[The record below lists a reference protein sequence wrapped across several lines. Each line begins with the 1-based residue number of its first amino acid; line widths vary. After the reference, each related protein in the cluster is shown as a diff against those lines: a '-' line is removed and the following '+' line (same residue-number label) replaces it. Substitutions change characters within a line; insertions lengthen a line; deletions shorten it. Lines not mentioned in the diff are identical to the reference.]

1 MPNIKWL
8 IRNRAWSAMILA
20 FGGCQMLSGQPRNG
34 KICVAPISSEPP
46 MRASSPDAIYNP
58 ATLSV
63 KIDSGALMLWPHKES
78 MPVTDLKLEQ
88 RHLISVWSDGK
99 RIQSL
104 WFRFSE
110 YGNDLCLTYDAYDL
124 IQLRDRKSS
133 RSCNCK

>member
-1 MPNIKWL
+1 MW
-8 IRNRAWSAMILA
+8 
-20 FGGCQMLSGQPRNG
+20 
-34 KICVAPISSEPP
+34 
-46 MRASSPDAIYNP
+46 ASSPDAIYNP
-58 ATLSV
+58 TTLSV
-63 KIDSGALMLWPHKES
+63 KIDSGKLMLWPHKES
-78 MPVTDLKLEQ
+78 IPVNDLKLDQ

-133 RSCNCK
+133 RTCKCK